1 MITGGNV
8 PVAPSHI
15 DKVRNG
21 TRCRSQIVQSIRA
34 LCATSESR
42 HHHQHTTTDATTAI
56 TTMIAAAAVAAILLQ
71 LLLLLLLL
79 QITALTITLTIVS
92 ICTPL
97 SRWYVH
103 RYYCLG
109 YITCEKLVCKGK
121 KFSGFLSDIT
131 VSMILI

>member
-1 MITGGNV
+1 MNHVTIIN
-8 PVAPSHI
+8 
-15 DKVRNG
+15 
-21 TRCRSQIVQSIRA
+21 
-34 LCATSESR
+34 
-42 HHHQHTTTDATTAI
+42 TTTDATTAI